1 MLTVIDKRYKL
12 LINNILGGS
21 IMFVANRMTKHPVAV
36 TSETTISEAAK
47 LMKKHHF
54 HRMIVIDDGKLVG
67 YFSDR
72 DVMRVAPSPATTLS
86 RYEIRS
92 ILDKLMVKDIMQ
104 KKVITVKEDAT
115 VEEAAL
121 IMYNNKVGGLPV
133 ISDVGAVVGI
143 ITATDIL
150 KTFVDVMGLPSG
162 KTRFTLEIEDKIGT
176 IADITKIFANNNI
189 NIDSIITCKQT
200 SGKYELVVRLDD
212 QENGFDNI
220 KQQLEMKGYH
230 VVHIA
235 KIG

>member
-1 MLTVIDKRYKL
+1 
-12 LINNILGGS
+12 
-21 IMFVANRMTKHPVAV
+21 MFVAARMTKHPVTV
-36 TSETTISEAAK
+36 TSEATISEAAK
-47 LMKKHHF
+47 LMKKNHF
-54 HRMIVIDDGKLVG
+54 HRMLVVDNGKLVG

-92 ILDKLMVKDIMQ
+92 LLDKMKVTEIMQ
-104 KKVITVKEDAT
+104 KKVVTVKEDAT

-162 KTRFTLEIEDKIGT
+162 KTRLTLEVEDKIGT
-176 IADITKIFANNNI
+176 IADITKIFADYGI
-189 NIDSIITCKQT
+189 NLDSVITCKQDF
-200 SGKYELVVRLDD
+200 GKYELVVRLDD
-212 QENGFDNI
+212 IDKNFDNI
-220 KQQLEMKGYH
+220 KSELESKGYKVVH
-230 VVHIA
+230 VV